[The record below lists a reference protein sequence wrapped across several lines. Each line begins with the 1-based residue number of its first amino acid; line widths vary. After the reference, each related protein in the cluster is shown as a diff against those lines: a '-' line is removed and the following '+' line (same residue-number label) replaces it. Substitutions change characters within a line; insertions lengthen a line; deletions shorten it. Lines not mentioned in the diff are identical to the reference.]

1 MFRFEN
7 RRLDP
12 QNRIVLPAEALSE
25 LGIPCEGELT
35 IRVAGDSIILT
46 APEPQCCLCGRMTGV
61 VRRGRYAVCE
71 SCLREIE
78 ENK

>member
-12 QNRIVLPAEALSE
+12 QNRISIPAEALTE
-25 LGIPCEGELT
+25 LKIPSGGELS
-35 IRVAGDSIILT
+35 IRVVGDSIILA
-46 APEPQCCLCGRMTGV
+46 APESQCCLCGRAAAV
-61 VRRGRYAVCE
+61 VRRGRYTICE

-78 ENK
+78 ENQ